1 VEDGKTVKKNTAT
14 QDDAYNTEGTIMS
27 ESEPEP
33 DTEDERRP
41 RSPTRST
48 GLTIPERPN
57 VLRGSASRNQSGDS
71 FATARESLSSYED
84 AQSEEEPQ
92 SDEADHNREWNSH
105 SDSDGRYLHEVET
118 NASMMQPSST
128 SVSAQTQEATTSLSS
143 LLHHDNLQHM
153 ERKKTARNLPK
164 SETDTMSKKK
174 SSMRV
179 PTEEQ
184 QNTRKS
190 RGAPGL
196 VRFKTQ
202 DDLTKDHELQ
212 QQLANLARGKAILP
226 GRRKKAKKSRDGEI
240 VKMEKMLVRIDISA
254 ANLPED
260 YDENASTKIETRTVD
275 KWREYVV
282 VCRETGDHHAPMALK
297 LYKTRV
303 SACFL
308 KMTKL
313 TV

>member
-1 VEDGKTVKKNTAT
+1 MKKNTAT
-14 QDDAYNTEGTIMS
+14 QDEAYNTEGTIMS

-41 RSPTRST
+41 RSPTRSA

-92 SDEADHNREWNSH
+92 SDEANRNRDWNSH

-118 NASMMQPSST
+118 NASIIQPSST
-128 SVSAQTQEATTSLSS
+128 SVSAQTPEATTSLSS
-143 LLHHDNLQHM
+143 LLHHDNLQHV
-153 ERKKTARNLPK
+153 ERKKKISADLPK

-202 DDLTKDHELQ
+202 DNLTKDHELQ

-226 GRRKKAKKSRDGEI
+226 GRRKKVKKSRDGEI

-254 ANLPED
+254 ADLPED

-303 SACFL
+303 SALCIP
-308 KMTKL
+308 KTMVL
-313 TV
+313 TG